1 MLIVTILS
9 LLMAVTMA
17 GLALRLLREESRRS
31 EARVAV
37 LTAALDETPAQP
49 GSIPAPRAP
58 APREPTF
65 EKPAVQAAPLVRPAA
80 PAPPVRAPQV
90 VAIDPAEAE
99 TFFASAAPV
108 APPEPVLSLHD
119 AATADDRPMFG
130 DRPATP
136 PSRDDRRWLAVAAV
150 AIVAVLGLAGLRAL
164 WPTEPAPASAAPT
177 TVVAGADGIPVELV
191 SLGHERTGAGLVI
204 RGLVR
209 NPAAASARA
218 GTSASVFLFD
228 GEGGFL
234 GSGRGQL
241 DTPKLGAGD
250 EAAFEVRLPD
260 NPAVRRYRVTFRSP
274 DGDVVPHLDRRG
286 SGLAAAN
293 SGVRSRH

>member
-31 EARVAV
+31 EARVAA
-37 LTAALDETPAQP
+37 LTAALDETPALSPRESALEAQP
-49 GSIPAPRAP
+49 AQPAQARPAIRPVEAP
-58 APREPTF
+58 A
-65 EKPAVQAAPLVRPAA
+65 VL
-80 PAPPVRAPQV
+80 APQV

-108 APPEPVLSLHD
+108 ARLEPELSLHD
-119 AATADDRPMFG
+119 AAAVDDRPMFG

-136 PSRDDRRWLAVAAV
+136 PARDDRRWLAVAAV
-150 AIVAVLGLAGLRAL
+150 AIVAVLGLAGVRAV
-164 WPTEPAPASAAPT
+164 WSTEPAPASPVPT
-177 TVVAGADGIPVELV
+177 TAIAGADGIPVELV
-191 SLGHERTGAGLVI
+191 SLGHERTDAGLVI

-234 GSGRGQL
+234 GSGRAQL

-286 SGLAAAN
+286 SGLAATN
-293 SGVRSRH
+293 RGVRSRR